1 MEKAKG
7 PKNAYLKEASSIL
20 QSISKRIADNEIE
33 KDKDIIE
40 NTLLFA
46 VGTEKLLKGLIYKI
60 NPIYIMESPD
70 YKYSVQCHY
79 ADKIINKEGL
89 QKPKVEVIALE
100 SSILR
105 ASNFSEAVYK
115 HKNTLMK
122 LKNARDIIMHRLCN
136 ELNITELKL
145 LLQRDFYPMLKAIG
159 DENKLGCDKLFFNN
173 LNTKLAE
180 ISSTLQTDI
189 DKRIQIK
196 IDGNLKKWQTLKN
209 SKGQSEEKF
218 KSKALALL
226 ESNNAYPCICPC
238 CQNYATVFTQPI
250 LEFNAIMKQD
260 IIIGTDTL
268 KLKCGYCSF
277 EVTDYKELDHL
288 KITPDIEHK
297 DEIISILKSE
307 EKFMK

>member
-1 MEKAKG
+1 MNYKDL
-7 PKNAYLKEASSIL
+7 KNAYIKEASSIL
-20 QSISKRIADNEIE
+20 QSISKRIANNEI
-33 KDKDIIE
+33 DKNEDVIE

-46 VGTEKLLKGLIYKI
+46 IGTEKLLKGLIYNI
-60 NPIYIMESPD
+60 NPLYIMEVPD
-70 YKYSVQCHY
+70 YKYSVQCLY
-79 ADKIINKEGL
+79 EDKMINKEGL
-89 QKPKVEVIALE
+89 QIPKAEVIALE

-105 ASNFSEAVYK
+105 TSNFSEAVCE

-122 LKNARDIIMHRLCN
+122 LKNARDIIIHRLCN
-136 ELNITELKL
+136 ELNIEELKL

-180 ISSTLQTDI
+180 ISSKLQTDI
-189 DKRIQIK
+189 DKKIQIK
-196 IDGNLKKWQTLKN
+196 IDGNLKKWQTLKK

-218 KSKALALL
+218 KLKALALL
-226 ESNNAYPCICPC
+226 ESNNAFPCICPC
-238 CQNYATVFTQPI
+238 CENYATVFTQPI
-250 LEFNAIMKQD
+250 FEFNVIMKQD
-260 IIIGTDTL
+260 IIIGTDTI
-268 KLKCGYCSF
+268 KLKCGYCDF

-297 DEIISILKSE
+297 DEIITRLKSE